1 MLEDYKINRR
11 DCSTKL
17 TQISLFSINGLISNH
32 RSIFLLTVIHEFLK
46 TE

>member
-11 DCSTKL
+11 DFSTKL
-17 TQISLFSINGLISNH
+17 TQILLFSINGSISNH